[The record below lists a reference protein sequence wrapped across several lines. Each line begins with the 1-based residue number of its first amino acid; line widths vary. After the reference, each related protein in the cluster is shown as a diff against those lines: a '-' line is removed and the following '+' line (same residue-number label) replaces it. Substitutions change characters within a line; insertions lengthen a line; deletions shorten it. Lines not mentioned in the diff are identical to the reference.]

1 MSLILTLE
9 ERYNM
14 SPLESRFVDLYNSHA
29 WQTSQD
35 RKPLAVFANI
45 PNPSRVDIYFEL
57 EKIDEWLRS
66 KQSSK
71 RWKVNEWID
80 FLTSWLG
87 RVKRPKLQTKDRDI
101 KNMPYYMV
109 MYDKIIER
117 SANRMDFPEEVREK
131 YWRMWSWLT
140 EGIEPTRKDRSR
152 AGKAMKEWIEKI
164 ALNYDKEQKKI
175 YYKKLNKLVERGDF
189 DNNDMLDFLGC
200 HSAGVLNEVL
210 DLLYGPELDR
220 PDLDKMR
227 ADVTLRIDRS
237 IL

>member
-1 MSLILTLE
+1 MVI
-9 ERYNM
+9 Y
-14 SPLESRFVDLYNSHA
+14 
-29 WQTSQD
+29 D
-35 RKPLAVFANI
+35 R
-45 PNPSRVDIYFEL
+45 
-57 EKIDEWLRS
+57 
-66 KQSSK
+66 
-71 RWKVNEWID
+71 
-80 FLTSWLG
+80 
-87 RVKRPKLQTKDRDI
+87 
-101 KNMPYYMV
+101 
-109 MYDKIIER
+109 IIER
-117 SANRMDFPEEVREK
+117 SANRMDFAEEVREK

-164 ALNYDKEQKKI
+164 ALNYNKEQKNL